1 MTGEARLVLYVFGY
15 ALLLILALIVLN
27 VALGRLTREER
38 RQDRERRSKAA
49 RNSERGTR
57 T

>member
-1 MTGEARLVLYVFGY
+1 MTGDARLMLYVFGY

-38 RQDRERRSKAA
+38 RQERDRRSPAT
-49 RNSERGTR
+49 RNSERGMR
-57 T
+57 N